1 MSEAFWIF
9 LSSCIGLYSLGLVAG
24 SVMHEGGHL
33 LCARVCSIPIGRI
46 VIGGGPVLMRLHVGK
61 VQLEWRLLP
70 VGGLVVP
77 AALPN
82 LLARGPMALFFLG
95 GVLGNV
101 AAIGAIILL
110 HVMGAVPT
118 LLYNDAGTPLI
129 DLQAGIL
136 MLTQTFF
143 VILSLIPHWAP
154 MDGKLMASDGLQ
166 LLRLLQGRLHY
177 AVRLEPYR
185 HGITRP
191 PKASSASSRIAKQFA
206 RTDRLSSAAA
216 RRDFW
221 VRLRRELLD
230 GGLPVEEEML
240 VLDALVTDG
249 LLFADPMLLA
259 EMEQWSLRALQL
271 GPEVRTL
278 VGSRGAVLV
287 ELGRYQEGKALL
299 EGVAFTVDTESFDV
313 LMSSIFLARAEH
325 ALGNGAA
332 AAALMTQVRSN
343 TAQAGANEPAVI
355 SLIERIEREIQ
366 APPGE

>member
-1 MSEAFWIF
+1 
-9 LSSCIGLYSLGLVAG
+9 
-24 SVMHEGGHL
+24 
-33 LCARVCSIPIGRI
+33 
-46 VIGGGPVLMRLHVGK
+46 
-61 VQLEWRLLP
+61 
-70 VGGLVVP
+70 
-77 AALPN
+77 
-82 LLARGPMALFFLG
+82 
-95 GVLGNV
+95 
-101 AAIGAIILL
+101 
-110 HVMGAVPT
+110 
-118 LLYNDAGTPLI
+118 
-129 DLQAGIL
+129 
-136 MLTQTFF
+136 
-143 VILSLIPHWAP
+143 
-154 MDGKLMASDGLQ
+154 
-166 LLRLLQGRLHY
+166 
-177 AVRLEPYR
+177 
-185 HGITRP
+185 
-191 PKASSASSRIAKQFA
+191 
-206 RTDRLSSAAA
+206 
-216 RRDFW
+216 
-221 VRLRRELLD
+221 
-230 GGLPVEEEML
+230 ML